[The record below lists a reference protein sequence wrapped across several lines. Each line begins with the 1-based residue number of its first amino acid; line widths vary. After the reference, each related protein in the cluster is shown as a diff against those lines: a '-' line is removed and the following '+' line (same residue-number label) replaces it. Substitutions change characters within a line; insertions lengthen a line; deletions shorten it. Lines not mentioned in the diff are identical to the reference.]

1 MKITPADG
9 MPDVLILA
17 PDAYED
23 ERGARYEGHR
33 VSDLSEA
40 AGYPINFVVSNVAEN
55 KPFAWRGLH
64 YQIMEP
70 QGKLIR
76 CLKGELFDICVDLRK
91 SSPTFGQV
99 YRYMFK
105 PGDRNAVW
113 IPPGFAH
120 GFLAGPDGAVVHYDL
135 TTYYREEWA
144 RVLNYYDPALGIT
157 LPKCPEP
164 IKITMKDERAPLLA
178 ECDVF
183 P

>member
-33 VSDLSEA
+33 VSDLSDA
-40 AGYPINFVVSNVAEN
+40 AGYPISFVVSNIAEN

-64 YQIMEP
+64 YQINEP

-99 YRYMFK
+99 VSAGSMRKGTFTARYRF
-105 PGDRNAVW
+105 
-113 IPPGFAH
+113 
-120 GFLAGPDGAVVHYDL
+120 
-135 TTYYREEWA
+135 
-144 RVLNYYDPALGIT
+144 
-157 LPKCPEP
+157 
-164 IKITMKDERAPLLA
+164 
-178 ECDVF
+178 
-183 P
+183 